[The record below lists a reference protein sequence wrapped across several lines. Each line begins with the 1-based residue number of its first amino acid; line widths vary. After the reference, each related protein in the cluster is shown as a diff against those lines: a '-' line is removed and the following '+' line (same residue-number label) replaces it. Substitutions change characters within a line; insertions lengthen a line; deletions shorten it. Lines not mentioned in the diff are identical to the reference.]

1 MARKIKS
8 ELVSVESRYG
18 WMEFESM
25 AKALEFRRIICTWAG
40 FTADTA
46 PSTVAEAVEYHMAY
60 CAGGVAEVY
69 AAMRHREQMAAIR
82 SAEREARYHAARL
95 APRDSIF
102 YKEHY
107 CQDYPGYRWGR

>member
-8 ELVSVESRYG
+8 ETVSVESRYG

-25 AKALEFRRIICTWAG
+25 PKALEFYRIICSWAG
-40 FTADTA
+40 FTAETA
-46 PSTVAEAVEYHMAY
+46 PRTIAEAVEYHKAY

-82 SAEREARYHAARL
+82 AAEREARYAAARL
-95 APRDSIF
+95 APRESLF

-107 CQDYPGYRWGR
+107 CQEHPSYRWGS